1 MHGESHE
8 LVVEAPATDGV
19 PPSGGVSEPMSQKRP
34 LECHNCD
41 CKLGEFDEEG
51 VLRIKYKEMRVE
63 HRFITGTILITCPS
77 CGWVRIVDGRYSG
90 PVEITQPT
98 AQDYIVP
105 AADNETIAGE
115 VSGYLCPHCGF
126 PAKSL
131 GGLHSHIRHKHPRE
145 S

>member
-1 MHGESHE
+1 MET
-8 LVVEAPATDGV
+8 LAADGV
-19 PPSGGVSEPMSQKRP
+19 PLGRGVSEPMSEKTP
-34 LECHNCD
+34 LECNNCD

-77 CGWVRIVDGRYSG
+77 CGWVRIVDGHYTG

-98 AQDYIVP
+98 AMDYLVEDTE
-105 AADNETIAGE
+105 ATTVTKVLSD
-115 VSGYLCPHCGF
+115 YLCPHCDF

-131 GGLHSHIRHKHPRE
+131 GGLQSHIRHKHSDEP
-145 S
+145 